1 MFNWL
6 KLIIDVWVYPGKFWV
21 FLFVSILDHA
31 SQLTWVLT
39 LAFEYSLKRLS
50 MSICQEPTVPYAFI
64 VNVMSFTYLYLITTV
79 TTSSYPV

>member
-1 MFNWL
+1 MCECMGVSLQVRSFS
-6 KLIIDVWVYPGKFWV
+6 I
-21 FLFVSILDHA
+21 FVSILDHA
-31 SQLTWVLT
+31 SQLTCALT
-39 LAFEYSLKRLS
+39 LPFEYSLKRLS